1 MSKSHIT
8 PGKLVAIGSVEP
20 KLHYGPYLHDWWFFS
35 KEKNQNNQ
43 PYYPIPI
50 RLGLEIIVQLNNK
63 PFIIRVVQNV
73 HSSLQPGYICEG
85 SGQSSGINT
94 SATAAITSVYQSVFK
109 SKTKYAGLSYL
120 GLNQPEI
127 AQKLLEGVTFYPFS
141 IALEKIT
148 VFVNCLGKITSNTNK
163 VGHNYA
169 ASLFYKYK
177 GIQSAFYQHVDK
189 NLFLITIYQNSQ
201 IVAEYKDTSPNTV
214 WSKTGV
220 LTSISGDIL
229 FVINHPITLDRIN
242 QSYQKICL
250 YQLPECT
257 FANWSDMTIMEKLY
271 ELHLKRNIKRSV

>member
-8 PGKLVAIGSVEP
+8 LGKLITIGSIEP
-20 KLHYGPYLHDWWFFS
+20 NLHYGPYLRDWWFFS

-50 RLGLEIIVQLNNK
+50 RLGLEIMVQLNNK

-94 SATAAITSVYQSVFK
+94 SATAAITSVYQSIFK
-109 SKTKYAGLSYL
+109 SKTKYARLSYL

-141 IALEKIT
+141 IMLEKII

-177 GIQSAFYQHVDK
+177 GIQSVFYQHVEK
-189 NLFLITIYQNSQ
+189 NLFLIIIYQNSQ
-201 IVAEYKDTSPNTV
+201 IVVEYKDTSPNIV
-214 WSKTGV
+214 
-220 LTSISGDIL
+220 
-229 FVINHPITLDRIN
+229 
-242 QSYQKICL
+242 
-250 YQLPECT
+250 
-257 FANWSDMTIMEKLY
+257 
-271 ELHLKRNIKRSV
+271 